1 MRELARAQLQVVPR
15 VPQAPQAV
23 PRAPQA
29 VLQPEEKPAAVA
41 EPGPPLPRG
50 IP

>member
-1 MRELARAQLQVVPR
+1 MQELARAQLQELAR
-15 VPQAPQAV
+15 VPEAV